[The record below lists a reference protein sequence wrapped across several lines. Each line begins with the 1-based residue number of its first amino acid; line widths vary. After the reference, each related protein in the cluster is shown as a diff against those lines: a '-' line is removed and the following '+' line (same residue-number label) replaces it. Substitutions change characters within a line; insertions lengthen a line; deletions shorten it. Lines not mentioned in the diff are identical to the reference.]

1 MTECVLLLFLQVS
14 VFLWFKFTV
23 WLIVAFEMKFLLC
36 QISLRTLKTSPCD
49 IHENLTAMTVEFN
62 CRGRRLTEMPNIT
75 INATKLDLSENN
87 IHNLTARA
95 FRHMN
100 NLSDL
105 NLNWINKNEKVTV
118 PAGLFSNLTNLK
130 TFEMNG
136 MALRHIPGNLPEN
149 LQQLRLVENKITS
162 INTKTFSSMTNLTHL
177 YLSRNC
183 YYWNP
188 CLRHYTIENGSFSS
202 LGGLRHLSLS
212 YNNLS
217 HVPTALPA
225 SLRTLELA
233 SNRIAYI
240 GEGDFHGLDNLA
252 TLKIQGN
259 CPRCNNAP
267 YPCVPC
273 VNVSIEIHPRAFFN
287 LVELRLLHL
296 AGNSISSLDPNW
308 FKKLSKL
315 KELYLSFNFL
325 LSAVTND
332 NFLSNLPLLRKLD
345 LSFNY
350 GLKSYPESI
359 NLSSSFSNLTS
370 LEVLHIQGLVF
381 QEITNYTFSSLSALK
396 NLSVLDVGINFIVHT
411 DSKTFLQLQHLKLLY
426 LSENRLH
433 PGVQSNG
440 PTHQEGLD
448 SEAPGVGSSFEMPSL
463 SESYSRQKDHS
474 YEISNSLV
482 KPECFA
488 AGRVLD
494 LSRNNLFFI
503 SPQQFEGYGNISCL
517 NLSRNGFAAA
527 PNGSEFTSLPGTKY
541 LDLSFNKIDLAYDDA
556 FTELQDLEVLDLS
569 FNPHYF
575 TVQGITH
582 NLNFLKRLP
591 SLKVLN
597 MSFNSIY
604 MLTTKTMS
612 SASLQELQFQHNSL
626 GRLWRKRDK
635 TYVQIFH
642 ELTNLTYLD
651 ISYNNIQK
659 ITSRVYEYLP
669 KSIQR
674 LTLSHNRLT
683 HIEWSMLR
691 NFTCLRELILSSNN
705 IYFISSNLSRD
716 VHTLTFLDLQH
727 NKIAELPG
735 GFLKGA
741 LNLKKLDLSFNR
753 LITINQSTF
762 PADSEIYLKTLW
774 LHGNPFHCTCDLLE
788 LVLWIYDTRVKI
800 PKLVTSVTCAV
811 PEDRRGQPVVLFD
824 IKECIDDQVAFLVY
838 FFSTVI
844 IFFTTLVSIVMHM
857 FYWDVTYV
865 FYYLKARFTGY
876 QHLSSQSCVYDAFV
890 TYDTKDP
897 QVSDWVLNQLREQL
911 EERGER
917 FLPVCLEERDWMP
930 GLPVVD
936 SLTQSIQ
943 HSRKTVF
950 VLTERYVNSGFFK
963 MAVFL
968 AHQRLL
974 EDNEDVIVL
983 LLLEPVLEHSHFL
996 RLRRR
1001 LCSHSILE
1009 WPRSPSAE
1017 AWFWQSLRN
1026 AIRVDNQTMYSDLYS
1041 RYFTT
1046 K

>member
-1 MTECVLLLFLQVS
+1 MLFVQVS

-23 WLIVAFEMKFLLC
+23 WLMVAFEMKFLMC

-49 IHENLTAMTVEFN
+49 IHENLTTMTVSFF
-62 CRGRRLTEMPNIT
+62 CRGRHLTKMPNVT
-75 INATKLDLSENN
+75 LNTTRLDLSENK
-87 IHNLTARA
+87 IRNLTAVV
-95 FRHMN
+95 FPDMK
-100 NLSDL
+100 NLTQL
-105 NLNWINKNEKVTV
+105 NLNWINQKEKVTISI
-118 PAGLFSNLTNLK
+118 GLFSNLTKLE
-130 TFEMNG
+130 TLEMNG
-136 MALRHIPGNLPEN
+136 MALEHVPEKLPEN
-149 LQQLRLVENKITS
+149 LRELRLVENKITR
-162 INTKTFSSMTNLTHL
+162 INTASFSRMTNLTHL

-188 CLRHYTIENGSFSS
+188 CLRNYIIKNGSFSS
-202 LGGLRHLSLS
+202 LCSLKHLSLS

-217 HVPTALPA
+217 RVPTGLPV

-233 SNRIAYI
+233 SNTIAHI
-240 GEGDFHGLDNLA
+240 GEQDFHGLDNLA

-259 CPRCNNAP
+259 CPRCSNAP

-273 VNVSIEIHPRAFFN
+273 VNGSIEIHPRAFFN
-287 LVELRLLHL
+287 LVELKLLHL
-296 AGNSISSLDPNW
+296 AGNSITSLHPNW

-315 KELYLSFNFL
+315 EELYLSFNFL
-325 LSAVTND
+325 SSAVTNHT
-332 NFLSNLPLLRKLD
+332 FLTNLPRLRKLD

-350 GLKSYPESI
+350 ALKSYPESVT
-359 NLSSSFSNLTS
+359 LSSSFSNLTS
-370 LEVLHIQGLVF
+370 LEILHIQGLVF
-381 QEITNYTFSSLSALK
+381 QQIQPDTFSSLSALK
-396 NLSVLDVGINFIVHT
+396 NLSVLDVGTNFIVHT
-411 DSKTFLQLQHLKLLY
+411 DSKIFVKLQHLKLLY

-433 PGVQSNG
+433 PGEQNTFTVQ
-440 PTHQEGLD
+440 D
-448 SEAPGVGSSFEMPSL
+448 SGFPDVGSSFKMPSL
-463 SESYSRQKDHS
+463 AEPYNHPKDHS
-474 YEISNSLV
+474 YEVPNTLV
-482 KPECFA
+482 KPECYA

-503 SPQQFEGYGNISCL
+503 SPQQFQGYGNISCL

-527 PNGSEFTSLPGTKY
+527 PNGSEFTSLPGIKY
-541 LDLSFNKIDLAYDDA
+541 LDLSFNKIDLAYDNA

-569 FNPHYF
+569 YNPHYF

-582 NLNFLKRLP
+582 NLNFLQHLP

-597 MSFNSIY
+597 MSCNSIY
-604 MLTTKTMS
+604 TLTTKTMS
-612 SASLQELQFQHNSL
+612 SRSLQELQFQHNNL
-626 GRLWRKRDK
+626 GKLWRLRDK
-635 TYVQIFH
+635 TYERIFH
-642 ELTNLTYLD
+642 NLTNLTYLD
-651 ISYNNIQK
+651 ISYNNIAT
-659 ITSRVYEYLP
+659 IGDRVYMHLP
-669 KSIQR
+669 KSIQKLR
-674 LTLSHNRLT
+674 MSHNSLT
-683 HIEWSMLR
+683 RIQWAMLR
-691 NFTCLRELILSSNN
+691 GFTHLRELILSNN
-705 IYFISSNLSRD
+705 NLYFISSNLSRD
-716 VHTLTFLDLQH
+716 VPSLTVLDLQR
-727 NKIAELPG
+727 NRISELSD

-741 LNLKKLDLSFNR
+741 VHLGKLDLSYNR
-753 LITINQSTF
+753 LITVNQSTF

-811 PEDRRGQPVVLFD
+811 PEDRRGHPVVLFD
-824 IKECIDDQVAFLVY
+824 IKECIDNQVAFLVY
-838 FFSTVI
+838 FFWTVF
-844 IFFTTLVSIVMHM
+844 IFFTTLVSVVMHM

-876 QHLSSQSCVYDAFV
+876 RHLSSESCVYDAFV

-897 QVSDWVLNQLREQL
+897 HVSDWVVNQLREQL

-917 FLPVCLEERDWMP
+917 FLPVCLEERDWTP

-936 SLTQSIQ
+936 NLTRSIR

-950 VLTERYVNSGFFK
+950 VLTQRYVNSGFFK
-963 MAVFL
+963 LAVFL

-983 LLLEPVLEHSHFL
+983 LLLEPVLQHSHFL

-1001 LCSHSILE
+1001 LCGHSILE
-1009 WPRSPSAE
+1009 WPRSPPAE